1 MRTNACYGSFV
12 FFLNKA

>member
-1 MRTNACYGSFV
+1 MSTDACYGRFV